1 MKRTSAH
8 LICSTGVPW
17 NIHCWSQTIGHA
29 YETGQKSFL
38 RSVLSD
44 FQTMSADEYTKDF
57 CEDGLVILFNIF
69 EECEVTEAVGFLRI

>member
-1 MKRTSAH
+1 MR
-8 LICSTGVPW
+8 ICSTGVPW

-29 YETGQKSFL
+29 YDTGQKSSL
-38 RSVLSD
+38 RSVLND

-69 EECEVTEAVGFLRI
+69 EECEVTEAIGFLRI